1 MLFVDDQVVTSNTE
15 ENLQIAAYKLK
26 QIITIHGL
34 ITPAQKTKLVAV
46 RGWDPVRSKIITD
59 SKITWQVN
67 SFHYLDN
74 LTSYEK
80 EVDIDNKLKNYLK
93 INSMFRPQKT
103 LKTIRIKLYNT
114 LALPA
119 PFKVV
124 KIGPLEQEMQEEK
137 QQQRRSIWEKQEDTL
152 GQIIQ

>member
-1 MLFVDDQVVTSNTE
+1 
-15 ENLQIAAYKLK
+15 
-26 QIITIHGL
+26 
-34 ITPAQKTKLVAV
+34 
-46 RGWDPVRSKIITD
+46 
-59 SKITWQVN
+59 
-67 SFHYLDN
+67 
-74 LTSYEK
+74 
-80 EVDIDNKLKNYLK
+80 VDIDNKLKNYLK

-137 QQQRRSIWEKQEDTL
+137 QQQRRSI
-152 GQIIQ
+152 